1 MRSSQQLLVETEALG
16 TPGRAD
22 TWFIVGNLTPL
33 ATEPSPTLLDF
44 VRQAGAQARRTAG
57 ICTGGFALAAEYA
70 GFIVAAAGLVI
81 FGSMADREWRLR
93 EVLISSV
100 VLTLF
105 GVLVFIYGL
114 DVQMRVGPF

>member
-1 MRSSQQLLVETEALG
+1 MCIRDRIILGVVIGLLGLWQHAESIGAVQL
-16 TPGRAD
+16 R
-22 TWFIVGNLTPL
+22 PL
-33 ATEPSPTLLDF
+33 LILLAS
-44 VRQAGAQARRTAG
+44 V
-57 ICTGGFALAAEYA
+57 GGFALAAEYA